1 MLAYKVLAPIKQKS
15 MLTSVAVLI
24 KCQTTATIKH

>member
-24 KCQTTATIKH
+24 KRQTNSNY